1 MPDALEEYQMEHGGQ
16 EEEMSH
22 DHDPDGFWRT
32 TIPEGT
38 QILTMAN
45 NGNCFFRSISD
56 QLDHDHGAGH
66 EYIHYQITNHIPRN
80 GDEFKDILLMRDDDE
95 EITDL
100 DSYLHK
106 MRQNGEWGGPPKVYA
121 ASWFYKVDITI
132 YSKEY
137 AGTGGLLIFKADCLK
152 GNSEMP
158 CPMWHILYHDNKHYN
173 SV

>member
-1 MPDALEEYQMEHGGQ
+1 MPEALKEYQMEHGNQ

-22 DHDPDGFWRT
+22 DRNPDSFWRT

-56 QLDHDHGAGH
+56 QLDHDHIAGH
-66 EYIHYQITNHIPRN
+66 KYIRYQITNHIRRN
-80 GDEFKDILLMRDDDE
+80 GGEFNDILLMRDDNK

-106 MRQNGEWGGPPKVYA
+106 MQQNGEWGEPPEVYA
-121 ASWFYKVDITI
+121 AS
-132 YSKEY
+132 
-137 AGTGGLLIFKADCLK
+137 
-152 GNSEMP
+152 
-158 CPMWHILYHDNKHYN
+158 
-173 SV
+173 